1 MTKTLY
7 LFYNDELLGQIDN
20 GNYSFTCL
28 DICVDDLFPS
38 GFGKRLLD
46 VAGLTISPDIS
57 RVGAL
62 RIKESLVGDYI
73 SSGFL
78 IPSEKYLGIME
89 FASYAFEA
97 TGKFDT
103 PKYKELLLPGA
114 SLGGDRPKGVVIF
127 ENDLYI
133 AKFPSMHDSYDVEAI
148 EKSMQDLMKLC
159 DIKVGDTSI
168 RRYSQGSTLLIKR
181 FDRRGEERIRYVSFN
196 NFKPSSY
203 LDIVNVIK
211 DRCID
216 ELKELYKRIIFFYL
230 VNNTDNGGDNL
241 GLLYENNK
249 YTLCPA
255 YDVNPDFNGSSFKI
269 PLSKELEYSKG
280 NIISLSKYFG
290 LREIEAE
297 DIYNHISNTIITNL
311 RETMERYYVKEK
323 EINLL
328 LTLVNSRK

>member
-7 LFYNDELLGQIDN
+7 LFYNDELVGQIDSDT
-20 GNYSFTCL
+20 YSFTCL
-28 DICVDDLFPS
+28 DIDVDDLFPS

-62 RIKESLVGDYI
+62 RIKESLDEDYV

-78 IPSEKYLGIME
+78 IPLEKSLGTME
-89 FASYAFEA
+89 FASYIFEL
-97 TGKFDT
+97 TGKYDI

-159 DIKVGDTSI
+159 DIRVSDTSI
-168 RRYSQGSTLLIKR
+168 KRYSQGSTLLIKR
-181 FDRRGEERIRYVSFN
+181 FDRRGEERIHYISFRY
-196 NFKPSSY
+196 FKPSSY
-203 LDIVNVIK
+203 LDIVEVIK

-230 VNNTDNGGDNL
+230 INNTDNGGDNL

-255 YDVNPDFNGSSFKI
+255 YDVNPDFNGSNFKL
-269 PLSKELEYSKG
+269 PLSKDLEYSKE

-290 LREIEAE
+290 LSEIEAGE
-297 DIYNHISNTIITNL
+297 IYDHISTTIITNL
-311 RETMERYYVKEK
+311 REIVERYYVKEK

-328 LTLVNSRK
+328 LTLVTSRK